1 MVMNTHRWN
10 TAKAPF
16 QTSVTTLVV
25 DDSPFMLKTLSQ
37 ILRGAG
43 DFDLVGTA
51 TDGCQALR
59 YVSMIVIFASLRAQ
73 TQEAGQQLLFTGL
86 LALNQQRPSVIGMFE
101 VTVPFVGTDMLGDR
115 LRGSHAHPALK

>member
-10 TAKAPF
+10 TARAPF

-73 TQEAGQQLLFTGL
+73 TQEAGQ
-86 LALNQQRPSVIGMFE
+86 
-101 VTVPFVGTDMLGDR
+101 
-115 LRGSHAHPALK
+115 